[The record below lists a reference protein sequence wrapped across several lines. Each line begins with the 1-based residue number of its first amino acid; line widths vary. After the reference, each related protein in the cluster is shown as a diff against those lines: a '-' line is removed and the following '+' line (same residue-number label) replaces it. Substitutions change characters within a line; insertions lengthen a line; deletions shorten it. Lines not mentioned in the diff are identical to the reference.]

1 MRQTAN
7 IVNITIQ
14 QCLAR
19 GMICSQL
26 HRTVIAASSNT
37 FSKILPSS
45 ICTIP
50 QFQILI
56 IQLSNM
62 SLAKIMRYASQ
73 AHLGSHFDTVFVWLL
88 LSVADSSFVVVT
100 GTKQYALALF
110 YRDPPSH
117 QRSLLENKT
126 NTQFQITHFYTT
138 FVRLGQV
145 RFRRKQQARLGQR
158 PRQHQIAF

>member
-7 IVNITIQ
+7 TVNITIQ

-62 SLAKIMRYASQ
+62 SLAKIKQYASQ

-100 GTKQYALALF
+100 DSKQYYFWHCFTGTHQVTNALCSKTKQTRNF
-110 YRDPPSH
+110 IKIH
-117 QRSLLENKT
+117 
-126 NTQFQITHFYTT
+126 T
-138 FVRLGQV
+138 FIQLS
-145 RFRRKQQARLGQR
+145 
-158 PRQHQIAF
+158 